1 MLLHYPKTFL
11 YIDTNKI
18 IIDALSVYV
27 DWKYKEEIY
36 DNLMKTASSW
46 ILN

>member
-1 MLLHYPKTFL
+1 MLPHHPKTFL

-18 IIDALSVYV
+18 IIDAFLVDV
-27 DWKYKEEIY
+27 DWKYKGEIC
-36 DNLMKTASSW
+36 DHLMKTASSW

>member
-1 MLLHYPKTFL
+1 MLPHHPKTFL

-18 IIDALSVYV
+18 IIDALLVYV
-27 DWKYKEEIY
+27 DWKYKEEIC
-36 DNLMKTASSW
+36 DHLMKTASSW